1 MHIDVSGIR
10 EGNCLPL
17 DSTSVLSI
25 SSKKEKLQTD
35 IFDHQIIRKYGIELD
50 QCILSEHHYDTPIV
64 PT

>member
-17 DSTSVLSI
+17 DSI